1 MKLEDLKHVV
11 GEANIDKPAIIRF
24 FGPVNQENTKRFNE
38 EFLWLQECVHPS
50 EIVVL
55 INCEGGSVIYGM
67 STFSVIQNCP
77 IKVKCINEGIAASM
91 GSIIWAASNEKPYM
105 HDYSILMIHNPF
117 VKSDEEPT
125 EDKGG
130 MIGAFKHQ
138 LETIYKNKFGFNKEK
153 VKAIMDGKEGA
164 DGTYFTAKDAVDA
177 GIIPAENVIKT
188 SKQACKRVKA
198 AIEGIEKTSDIRTI
212 LTEIAAEVDENK
224 LPDILTA
231 IHNQKQVKQNERTM
245 NEHNFETI
253 VAQLGLGAEASVTD
267 ATLRL
272 SDLMKAEAQLTDV
285 TAKFDALTIKYNGK
299 EAELTNV
306 QSKLSEVEA
315 QLQGYKDAEAA
326 AKEASINAMVE
337 AAITEGKIQA
347 ETKQTWI
354 NMAKANLDLT
364 KSTLESIPA
373 RDKISEKI
381 AGDKTNKDNIEA
393 TMTEVEAEVEK
404 KVKEVVGEV
413 KLNKF

>member
-11 GEANIDKPAIIRF
+11 GEVSADKPAIIRF
-24 FGPVNQENTKRFNE
+24 FGPVNQESTEKFNE
-38 EFLWLQECVHPS
+38 EFLWLQECIRPS
-50 EIVVL
+50 EIIVL

-117 VKSDEEPT
+117 FRSDEESDEENMT
-125 EDKGG
+125 S
-130 MIGAFKHQ
+130 MISAFKHQ

-153 VKAIMDGKEGA
+153 VKAIMDGKEGE
-164 DGTYFTAKDAVDA
+164 DGTYFTAKEAVEA

-198 AIEGIEKTSDIRTI
+198 AIEGVEKTSDIRTI

-224 LPDILTA
+224 LPELLSA
-231 IHNQKQVKQNERTM
+231 IHNQKQVKNKRTM

-272 SDLMKAEAQLTDV
+272 SDLMKAETKLTDV
-285 TAKFDALTIKYNGK
+285 QAKFDALTIKYNGK
-299 EAELTNV
+299 EAELANV
-306 QSKLSEVEA
+306 QSKLSEVEGA
-315 QLQGYKDAEAA
+315 LQVYKDAEAA

-337 AAITEGKIQA
+337 TAITEGKIQTEA
-347 ETKQTWI
+347 KQTWI

-373 RDKISEKI
+373 RDKISERI
-381 AGDKTNKDNIEA
+381 ASDKTNKDKIEA
-393 TMTEVEAEVEK
+393 TMTEVEAAIEK
-404 KVKEVVGEV
+404 KVKAVVGEIDL
-413 KLNKF
+413 KKF

>member
-11 GEANIDKPAIIRF
+11 GEASIDKPAIIRF
-24 FGPVNQENTKRFNE
+24 FGPVNQENTERFNE
-38 EFLWLQECVHPS
+38 EFLWLQECVRPS

-67 STFSVIQNCP
+67 STFSIIQNCP

-117 VKSDEEPT
+117 IKSDEQSV
-125 EDKGG
+125 EDKGS
-130 MIGAFKHQ
+130 MVSMFKHQ
-138 LETIYKNKFGFNKEK
+138 LETIYKAKFGFNKERI
-153 VKAIMDGKEGA
+153 KAIMDGEEGK
-164 DGTYFTAKDAVDA
+164 DGTFFTAKDAVEA

-198 AIEGIEKTSDIRTI
+198 AIEGVEKTSDIRTI
-212 LTEIAAEVDENK
+212 LTEIAAEIDENK
-224 LPDILTA
+224 LPEVLSA
-231 IHNQKQVKQNERTM
+231 IHNQQQVKQNEKTM

-272 SDLMKAEAQLTDV
+272 SDLMKAEAKLTDV
-285 TAKFDALTIKYNGK
+285 QAKFEALTIKYNGK
-299 EAELTNV
+299 EAELVNA
-306 QSKLSEVEA
+306 QSKLSEVEG
-315 QLQGYKDAEAA
+315 QLQVYKDAEVA

-337 AAITEGKIQA
+337 AAIVEGKIQL

-354 NMAKANLDLT
+354 NMAKANLELT
-364 KSTLESIPA
+364 KATLESIPA
-373 RDKISEKI
+373 RDKISTAI
-381 AGDKTNKDNIEA
+381 AGDQTNKNNIEA
-393 TMTEVEAEVEK
+393 TLTEVETEVEK

-413 KLNKF
+413 KLNRF